1 MRRENDQDRQVAAF
15 LTLNVEVHDILDE
28 YHPKFG
34 YMRVPGP
41 HPESPEL
48 VNLGRSKFRSLGSI

>member
-1 MRRENDQDRQVAAF
+1 MGSISSHGEEGDKRDVHH
-15 LTLNVEVHDILDE
+15 VEKLQKSDHSAEWSRGGL
-28 YHPKFG
+28 
-34 YMRVPGP
+34 